1 METSPKK
8 SITSKEENEYPEK
21 DEIPPDSDIKNQY
34 KEKLEEK
41 DKEKIDE
48 NVIKKKK
55 ENNQKYNENKSN
67 QGIQFKENKGKIK
80 KIKVIKINQKVINEK
95 INENQIY
102 NGEMQKSN
110 QIIIDD
116 NQNTINQK
124 NNIYPLNQINQKF
137 VSSQQGQGYQYL
149 QNQEYQNVATNQL
162 YQNNQEY
169 QYTQQ
174 YQENPYYSGMQS
186 GEVLKTIK
194 VDDNSQYIIGKP
206 YIVIKGGENPIYQML
221 QPSLEYQILQHFE
234 SNINNKKRNIEGNQK
249 KIHKIIKIEHEP
261 SYENQEINYVT
272 TNHQK
277 YQHQINNQMKETKI
291 NQVHYEP
298 NNEIDNINYNYQK
311 NNINYNYQKI
321 ENQVTNKYNNNFN
334 PMVQFRK
341 GIHKISAKKT
351 ENKIIKKKNSQP
363 KDNISK
369 TSIQSKSL
377 KNSFFNKRFK
387 KKPIFNQKL
396 VSFKSISR
404 NRLDLDSNLDKKNL
418 TEYIEIPR
426 EEYEAHSNVGTI
438 FLESGMETGKYKFKG
453 KVENLKEKDILPENV
468 KLSEEE
474 ILNEIKRRSTKGK
487 NITKKFEILEK
498 YFSLTDLD
506 RNLMSQNEL
515 EMYEKEIGRI
525 YGANK
530 RNISEIIHSRHQSQ
544 PEFKTKLKYKNGGM
558 RAFDENIKNKEI
570 NFQMYR
576 NLSLTPMDNYSKYL
590 FEQINKIRI
599 DPLSFIGV
607 IEDAKAN
614 IIKHRYGGYIYSGK
628 IKIALAEGETAFD
641 EAIEYLKN
649 TESMGKLEFLPQ
661 LTVELP
667 KNEREIK
674 DKDDLRLKV
683 EEMIINGIN
692 IKSYWR
698 DLIRDPEIS
707 FLLMIVDDNGMNKGK
722 KRRDILNPNIKYIG
736 ISSIEINNKFVCY
749 ITLSSKL

>member
-8 SITSKEENEYPEK
+8 SLTSKEENEYPEK

-34 KEKLEEK
+34 KEKFEEK
-41 DKEKIDE
+41 NKEQIDE
-48 NVIKKKK
+48 NVKKNKK

-67 QGIQFKENKGKIK
+67 QEIQFKDNKGTIK
-80 KIKVIKINQKVINEK
+80 KIKVIKINQKEINEK
-95 INENQIY
+95 NNEIQIY
-102 NGEMQKSN
+102 NEEKQKSN

-116 NQNTINQK
+116 NQNIINQK
-124 NNIYPLNQINQKF
+124 NNIYPINQINQEYIL
-137 VSSQQGQGYQYL
+137 SQEDQYL
-149 QNQEYQNVATNQL
+149 QNQEYQNAVPNQL

-174 YQENPYYSGMQS
+174 FQENPYYLGMQS

-194 VDDNSQYIIGKP
+194 VGDNSQYIIGKP

-234 SNINNKKRNIEGNQK
+234 SNINNKKRQIEGNQK
-249 KIHKIIKIEHEP
+249 KIHKIIKIEHVP
-261 SYENQEINYVT
+261 SYENQEIKYAT

-277 YQHQINNQMKETKI
+277 YQYQINNQMKETKI
-291 NQVHYEP
+291 NQVQYEP
-298 NNEIDNINYNYQK
+298 NNEI

-334 PMVQFRK
+334 PMAQFRK
-341 GIHKISAKKT
+341 GIHKISSKKT
-351 ENKIIKKKNSQP
+351 ENKKIIKKKNSQP

-369 TSIQSKSL
+369 TNIQSKTL
-377 KNSFFNKRFK
+377 KNSFFSKRFK
-387 KKPIFNQKL
+387 KKPIINQKL

-404 NRLDLDSNLDKKNL
+404 NRLDLDSNFDKKNL

-438 FLESGMETGKYKFKG
+438 FLERGMETGKYKFKG
-453 KVENLKEKDILPENV
+453 KEENLKEKDILPEKVN
-468 KLSEEE
+468 LSEEE
-474 ILNEIKRRSTKGK
+474 ILNEIKIRSTTGK
-487 NITKKFEILEK
+487 SITKKFEILEK

-515 EMYEKEIGRI
+515 EAYEKEIRRI

-530 RNISEIIHSRHQSQ
+530 KKLSEIIHSRHQSQ
-544 PEFKTKLKYKNGGM
+544 PEFKNKLKNKNEKIQT
-558 RAFDENIKNKEI
+558 FDKNIKNKKI
-570 NFQMYR
+570 NFQMYSD
-576 NLSLTPMDNYSKYL
+576 LSLTPMDNYSKYI

-599 DPLSFIGV
+599 DPQSFIGV

-614 IIKHRYGGYIYSGK
+614 IIRHRYGGYIYSGK
-628 IKIALAEGETAFD
+628 IKIALAEGETVFD

-649 TESMGKLEFLPQ
+649 TESMGKLEFCPQ

-698 DLIRDPEIS
+698 DLIKDPEIS
-707 FLLMIVDDNGMNKGK
+707 FLLMIVDDNGTNKGK

-749 ITLSSKL
+749 ITLSSKLE